1 MKRYFSLFFL
11 SLVVC
16 CSVSQDL
23 RRFRVMEW
31 NCENLFDTLH
41 DYGKDDREFL
51 PDGDYR
57 WDTPRY
63 WTKQRRL
70 ASTILDAGGLQ
81 PVDLIGMCEVEND
94 SVMHHLLRRTRLARL
109 GYEYVMT
116 ESADQRG
123 IDVALVYQP
132 YTFRLV
138 AHHPVRVPHDAK
150 NERPTRDVLW
160 ASGIIPTGDT
170 LDVVVVH
177 FPSRRGGRR
186 VSEPYRLRAAGV
198 VRQVIDSVCQ
208 HRQQPAVIVMGDC
221 NDEPDDA
228 SLRLMAGIDMSIVSD
243 EAMVAGSPSGHRS
256 PLRHIHGTYCYQG
269 LWSRIDNILVST
281 PILQRYHAAK
291 AHVFAPDYL
300 LEADKDGY
308 PIPYRTY
315 RGPSYHGGVSDHLP
329 LTWDLWY

>member
-1 MKRYFSLFFL
+1 MKRYFSLL
-11 SLVVC
+11 VLCLVVC
-16 CSVSQDL
+16 CSMSQDL

-51 PDGDYR
+51 PDGEYQ

-94 SVMHHLLRRTRLARL
+94 SVVRDLVRHTRLARL

-116 ESADQRG
+116 QSADLRG
-123 IDVALVYQP
+123 VDVALVYQP

-138 AHHPVRVPHDAK
+138 AHRAFRVPYNAEKEH
-150 NERPTRDVLW
+150 PTRDVLW
-160 ASGIIPTGDT
+160 AAGVIPTGDT

-177 FPSRRGGRR
+177 FPSRRNGER
-186 VSEPYRLRAAGV
+186 ETAPYRLRAAGV
-198 VRQVIDSVCQ
+198 VRQVVDSICL
-208 HRQQPAVIVMGDC
+208 HRRQPAVIVMGDC
-221 NDEPDDA
+221 NDEPRDA
-228 SLRLMAGIDMSIVSD
+228 SLRHVAGTDLCNVSAH
-243 EAMVAGSPSGHRS
+243 AMVAGKRSKKRS
-256 PLRHIHGTYCYQG
+256 PQRYVQGTYYYQG
-269 LWSRIDNILVST
+269 LWSRIDNILVSNSAL
-281 PILQRYHAAK
+281 PRYHAIEAQI
-291 AHVFAPDYL
+291 FAPDYL
-300 LEADKDGY
+300 LEGDKDGY

-315 RGPSYHGGVSDHLP
+315 RGPSYHGGISDHLP
-329 LTWDLWY
+329 LLLDLWY